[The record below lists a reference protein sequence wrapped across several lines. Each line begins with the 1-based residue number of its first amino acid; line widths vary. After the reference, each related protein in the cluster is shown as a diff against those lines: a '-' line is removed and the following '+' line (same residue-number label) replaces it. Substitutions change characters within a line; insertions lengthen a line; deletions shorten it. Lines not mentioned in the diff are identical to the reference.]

1 VIPFPRKP
9 AGEDPGVY
17 RAMFDQASDGRFVL
31 DSNATI
37 LHANLAG
44 ARLFGAAEA
53 ALYLVPFSELLAP
66 TAQAGFQ
73 KALAATQR
81 PPSRFGPIALEGR
94 FADGSTFPIEVE
106 LVRSTPDRFGV
117 VVRDSRAKA
126 RDLRPAPGRFNPG
139 QVLIASRIQ
148 ELV

>member
-1 VIPFPRKP
+1 VIPFLRKP
-9 AGEDPGVY
+9 ADVDPAVY
-17 RAMFDQASDGRFVL
+17 RNMFDQASDGRFVL
-31 DSNATI
+31 DATATI
-37 LHANLAG
+37 LHANLAA

-66 TAQAGFQ
+66 TAREEFQ
-73 KALAATQR
+73 HALAAIVR
-81 PPSRFGPIALEGR
+81 PPSRIGPIALVGR

-106 LVRSTPDRFGV
+106 LVRTTNDRYGV
-117 VVRDSRAKA
+117 VVRDRRVAAKDP
-126 RDLRPAPGRFNPG
+126 RSAPGRFNPG